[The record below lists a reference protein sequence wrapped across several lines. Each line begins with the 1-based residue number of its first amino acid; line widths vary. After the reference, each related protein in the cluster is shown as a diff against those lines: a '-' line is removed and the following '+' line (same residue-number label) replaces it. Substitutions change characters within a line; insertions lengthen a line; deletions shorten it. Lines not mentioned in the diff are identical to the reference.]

1 MALSLKNKDSEN
13 TTPSSQLGTNI
24 PDRVS
29 SEDQASV
36 SLPTCFQCGQEISGP
51 HFAMGS
57 EKVCTEC
64 KVTIE
69 QAFLQGSKSKRF
81 IKASILGA
89 LAALIGATVY
99 FLVTWKTGYQYAI
112 IAIGIGWLVG
122 AAVRHGSERRGGWP
136 YQTLAVLLTYLALAL
151 PNVPLLVMTS
161 QEDGYLDEPNATAYS
176 AEDAFPEEETIEPGR
191 GEETFTVV
199 ASDANTADVTAADA
213 TEPFEAGAGTVAL
226 GLVMLIGFA
235 LISPFFMGFLGI
247 LIVLFGLFQAWTMN
261 KGVKLIFEPI
271 DSSK

>member
-1 MALSLKNKDSEN
+1 
-13 TTPSSQLGTNI
+13 
-24 PDRVS
+24 
-29 SEDQASV
+29 
-36 SLPTCFQCGQEISGP
+36 
-51 HFAMGS
+51 MGND
-57 EKVCTEC
+57 KVCPEC

-69 QAFLQGSKSKRF
+69 QAFIQGSKSKRLF
-81 IKASILGA
+81 KASILGA

-136 YQTLAVLLTYLALAL
+136 YQTLAVLLTYMALVL
-151 PNVPLLVMTS
+151 PNIPLAVMTW
-161 QEDGYLDEPNATAYS
+161 QEEGYLDEPQAAEYS
-176 AEDAFPEEETIEPGR
+176 EEDALLEDETVEPGQ

-199 ASDANTADVTAADA
+199 ASEADAAEAIPADSTEA

-226 GLVMLIGFA
+226 GLAMLIGFA

-247 LIVLFGLFQAWTMN
+247 LIVLFGLFQAWSMN
-261 KGVKLIFEPI
+261 KGVKLTFEPV